1 MRRALVARFNE
12 AHLCRGS
19 MVHISVGGPS
29 GCFCGT
35 AVVYAVQRSLSGT
48 LPLTLMYR
56 FFAGGDMR
64 AHGCAAGP
72 AAAAGGAWR
81 RAARA
86 AAGLPGRARAAMPA
100 SRVWQRWCGPS
111 RGDQIHPLQRLAE
124 GRGGPT
130 RRGLPLAVT
139 SAVWDG
145 PGR

>member
-64 AHGCAAGP
+64 A
-72 AAAAGGAWR
+72 
-81 RAARA
+81 
-86 AAGLPGRARAAMPA
+86 
-100 SRVWQRWCGPS
+100 STDV
-111 RGDQIHPLQRLAE
+111 
-124 GRGGPT
+124 
-130 RRGLPLAVT
+130 VT
-139 SAVWDG
+139 SERGSSGKGKGFAANL
-145 PGR
+145 